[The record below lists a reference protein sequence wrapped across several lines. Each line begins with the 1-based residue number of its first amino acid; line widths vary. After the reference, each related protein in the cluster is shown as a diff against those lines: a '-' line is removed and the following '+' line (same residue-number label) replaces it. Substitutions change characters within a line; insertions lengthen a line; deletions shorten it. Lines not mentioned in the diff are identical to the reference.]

1 MVVDGFASRAI
12 ESWTPASAA
21 AVTMAI
27 LHRDCYQGEWAAALG
42 KSQSTTSAALKRAHL
57 DEIKSMV
64 RRFSTRISNP
74 TELHG
79 SH

>member
-1 MVVDGFASRAI
+1 MGLLHPDGS
-12 ESWTPASAA
+12 
-21 AVTMAI
+21 
-27 LHRDCYQGEWAAALG
+27 QGEWAAALG
-42 KSQSTTSAALKRAHL
+42 KSQSTTSAALKRAHF

-64 RRFSTRISNP
+64 RRFSNRISNP